1 MPQIPHYEYTHIN
14 IPDFPGFLAY
24 MQDNPSL
31 ANSVQNL
38 EITGFVRACWK
49 DPARNSEMADWST
62 MELDVYDEFDF
73 EWDWDTKQLKDM
85 PSSCRWTKL
94 PIAFIHALIATPRLL
109 PKLKT
114 LALNSMFLEYNSEDV
129 RWLEGAPELPL
140 ESLVLREV
148 GTTAN
153 NDHVLLQFLN
163 MFDPLHI
170 TIDTLPAP
178 DTDIPFSSADLQELA
193 SILGPKRT
201 TSLEICG
208 NPDAV
213 FTLELVRAIPALSD
227 NLTKLE
233 LHIREA
239 CDVGALS
246 NLLKKVGR
254 TLKELTVDLRPVCY
268 VSKPE
273 VHMDRTSSSPVHLSL
288 FLL

>member
-1 MPQIPHYEYTHIN
+1 MPQIPHSQFTHIN
-14 IPDFPGFLAY
+14 MPDFDGFLAY
-24 MQDNPSL
+24 MQDNPLL

-38 EITGFVRACWK
+38 ELTGFIRSHWK
-49 DPARNSEMADWST
+49 DPARNSEMTDWST

-73 EWDWDTKQLKDM
+73 EWDWDTKELKDM

-94 PIAFIHALIATPRLL
+94 PRTFIHSLIATPRLFPRL
-109 PKLKT
+109 ET

-140 ESLVLREV
+140 ESLILREV

-153 NDHVLLQFLN
+153 NDHAFLQFLN

-178 DTDIPFSSADLQELA
+178 DTDIPYSSADLQELA
-193 SILGPKRT
+193 ATLGPKRT
-201 TSLEICG
+201 TSLEIGG

-213 FTLELVRAIPALSD
+213 FTLELVRAIPALSN

-239 CDVGALS
+239 YDVGALS

-254 TLKELTVDLRPVCY
+254 KLKELTVDLRPVCY

-273 VHMDRTSSSPVHLSL
+273 VHMDRTSPSPKHL
-288 FLL
+288 FLF